1 MNLFWNLGK
10 HQFTV
15 SLQLNG
21 KGEEPEDGIYVIV
34 EAVAYSSHV
43 ENPSL
48 MMLVAFV
55 SILHV
60 CFLFL
65 S

>member
-1 MNLFWNLGK
+1 MNLFRNLGK
-10 HQFTV
+10 HEFTV
-15 SLQLNG
+15 SC
-21 KGEEPEDGIYVIV
+21 KGEKPEDGIYVIV

-65 S
+65 F